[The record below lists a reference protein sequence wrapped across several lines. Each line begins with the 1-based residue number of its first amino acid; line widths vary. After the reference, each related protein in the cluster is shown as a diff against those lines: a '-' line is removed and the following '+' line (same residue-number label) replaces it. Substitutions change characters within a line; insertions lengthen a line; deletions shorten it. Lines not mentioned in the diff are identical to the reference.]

1 MKNNLK
7 NNDKQTQ
14 LNEYRKL
21 YLNSDGVFNK
31 LKEIHKD
38 DPFTIEN
45 ITDKNS
51 KVCFVFSCPGRAE
64 LIAGAPCQ
72 GATGDNLNILLE
84 ILNEKFPDLF
94 ESKNKDSYDILNATT
109 RVHFYALDHKTEAST
124 TEIKNNSNK
133 IKDYLENNKNFEFAI
148 IFGEKAKKLE
158 ELFDEK
164 FIESRHLGFQSI
176 NQIKVDEEITDK
188 TRARLQIV
196 ANDIEKQML
205 TKKII
210 SEK

>member
-1 MKNNLK
+1 MKNNLE
-7 NNDKQTQ
+7 NNDKQRI

-51 KVCFVFSCPGRAE
+51 KVCLVFSCPGRAE
-64 LIAGAPCQ
+64 LIADSPCQ

-94 ESKNKDSYDILNATT
+94 ESKNKDCYDILNATT
-109 RVHFYALDHKTEAST
+109 IVHFYALDYKTEGST
-124 TEIKNNSNK
+124 TEIKNNSTQ
-133 IKDYLENNKNFEFAI
+133 IKDYLKNNKNFEFAI

-158 ELFDEK
+158 ELFGQK
-164 FIESRHLGFQSI
+164 FVESRHLGFQSI
-176 NQIKVDEEITDK
+176 NQIKIDEKITDK

-196 ANDIEKQML
+196 ANEIVEQMR
-205 TKKII
+205 TKKIV